1 MKIDVFTIFP
11 HMFDSPLKEGTLR
24 IAQEKDLVEIAI
36 HDLRDFTHDRHRT
49 VDDTPYGG
57 GVGMVMKPEPFFE
70 GVESIT
76 GSPGDARALEDLRK
90 RTKIVLLSPQGVPLK
105 QTLVRELAGENHLVL
120 LCGRYEGVDERV
132 REHLAN
138 MEISI
143 GDYVLSGGELPA
155 MVLIEAVSRSVLG
168 VLGKELSLV
177 EETFSQG
184 LLEYPQYTRP
194 PEYRGWGVPEELL
207 TGNHQ
212 KIAEWR
218 RLESLERTLKRRPDL
233 LEEAELTEEDRKLL
247 ERLKSHGS

>member
-1 MKIDVFTIFP
+1 MRIDIFTIFP
-11 HMFDSPLKEGTLR
+11 HMFDSPLKEGMLR
-24 IAQEKDLVEIAI
+24 IAREKGLVELVI

-49 VDDTPYGG
+49 VDDAPYGG
-57 GVGMVMKPEPFFE
+57 GVGMVMKPQPFFE
-70 GVESIT
+70 GV
-76 GSPGDARALEDLRK
+76 GSLVEPSGDAGALEELRGK
-90 RTKIVLLSPQGVPLK
+90 ARIVLLSPQGVPLK
-105 QTLVRELAGENHLVL
+105 QKVVKELAAQSHLVL

-155 MVLIEAVSRSVLG
+155 MVVSDAVSRSILG

-194 PEYRGWGVPEELL
+194 PEYRGWSVPEVLL
-207 TGNHQ
+207 SGNHQ
-212 KIAEWR
+212 EVQRWR
-218 RLESLERTLKRRPDL
+218 RLKSLERTLERRSDL
-233 LEEAELTEEDRKLL
+233 LAEAELTEEDRKLL
-247 ERLKSHGS
+247 EKLKTEG

>member
-1 MKIDVFTIFP
+1 MKIDIFTIFP
-11 HMFDSPLKEGTLR
+11 HMFDSPLKEGMLR
-24 IAQEKDLVEIAI
+24 IAREKGLVELVI

-49 VDDTPYGG
+49 VDDAPYGG
-57 GVGMVMKPEPFFE
+57 GVGMVMKPQPFFE
-70 GVESIT
+70 GV
-76 GSPGDARALEDLRK
+76 GSLVEPSGDAEALEELRGK
-90 RTKIVLLSPQGVPLK
+90 ARIVLLSPQGIPLK
-105 QTLVRELAGENHLVL
+105 QKVVKELAAQSHLVL

-155 MVLIEAVSRSVLG
+155 MVVTDAVSRSILG

-194 PEYRGWGVPEELL
+194 PEYRGWSVPDVLL
-207 TGNHQ
+207 SGNHQ
-212 KIAEWR
+212 EVERWR
-218 RLESLERTLKRRPDL
+218 RLKSLERTLERRSDL
-233 LEEAELTEEDRKLL
+233 LAEAELTEEDRKML
-247 ERLKSHGS
+247 EKLKTEG

>member
-11 HMFDSPLKEGTLR
+11 NMFDSPLKEGTLR

-49 VDDTPYGG
+49 VDDAPYGG

-70 GVESIT
+70 GVESVT

-90 RTKIVLLSPQGVPLK
+90 RTKIILLSPQGVPLK
-105 QTLVRELAGENHLVL
+105 QTLVRELAGESHLVL

-212 KIAEWR
+212 KVAEWR
-218 RLESLERTLKRRPDL
+218 RLKSLERTLKRRPDL
-233 LEEAELTEEDRKLL
+233 LEEAKLTEEDRKLL
-247 ERLKSHGS
+247 ERHKAQG

>member
-1 MKIDVFTIFP
+1 MRIDVFTIFP

-70 GVESIT
+70 GVESVT
-76 GSPGDARALEDLRK
+76 GCPGDAQALEDLRK
-90 RTKIVLLSPQGVPLK
+90 RAKIILLSPQGVPLK
-105 QTLVRELAGENHLVL
+105 QTLVRELADESHLVL

-155 MVLIEAVSRSVLG
+155 MVLVEAVSRSVLG

-212 KIAEWR
+212 KIAGWR
-218 RLESLERTLKRRPDL
+218 HLKSLERTLKRRPDL

>member
-11 HMFDSPLKEGTLR
+11 HMFDSPLKEGMLR
-24 IAQEKDLVEIAI
+24 IAQEKGLVEIAV

-70 GVESIT
+70 GVESLIESS
-76 GSPGDARALEDLRK
+76 GGPQALEELRRK
-90 RTKIVLLSPQGVPLK
+90 ARIILLSPQGIPLK
-105 QTLVRELAGENHLVL
+105 QKMVKELAAESHLIL

-155 MVLIEAVSRSVLG
+155 MVVIDAISRSVLG

-194 PEYRGWGVPEELL
+194 PDYRGWTVPEVLL
-207 TGNHQ
+207 SGNHQ
-212 KIAEWR
+212 VVDEWR
-218 RLESLERTLKRRPDL
+218 RLESLERTLERRPDL
-233 LEEAELTEEDRKLL
+233 LTEAELTEEDRKLL
-247 ERLKSHGS
+247 EKLKAQG